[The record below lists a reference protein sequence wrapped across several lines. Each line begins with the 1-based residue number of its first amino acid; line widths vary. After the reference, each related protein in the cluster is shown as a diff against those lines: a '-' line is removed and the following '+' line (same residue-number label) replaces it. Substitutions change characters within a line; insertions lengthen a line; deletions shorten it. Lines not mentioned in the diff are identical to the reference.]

1 MKLKCSAVLALVA
14 GLGLCPV
21 AMRGDSDQISR
32 YPLSTG
38 DVSTPEGCPLPPD
51 FEVTGGEVMTITHV
65 TQSAS
70 GVLSIVSHEVF
81 QGASAEATDPVT
93 GLPIEYRLVS
103 VFNGHILMQDDGSGV
118 SIGQQELTVKFVG
131 KGQTPDITGH
141 TVLHMTV
148 HPDGSVTGNV
158 ENIMIDCPQ

>member
-14 GLGLCPV
+14 GLGLCP
-21 AMRGDSDQISR
+21 AMRADSTEISR
-32 YPLSTG
+32 YPLTT
-38 DVSTPEGCPLPPD
+38 VSAPEACPILPPD

-93 GLPIEYRLVS
+93 GLPIDYRLVS

-118 SIGQQELTVKFVG
+118 SIGQQELTVKFIG